1 MTEVYSQW
9 HAKLTLGFSLQ
20 NGSRSVLSTR
30 VHEGPLLI
38 QRALYPEGPE
48 ICHVAILHPPSG
60 IAGGDMLDIQV
71 RLAEHTRATI
81 TTPGATRWYKS
92 NGRHAAQNVL
102 IQVGAGAQ
110 LDWLPCENIY
120 FEQVDA
126 AARNRIELHPDSA
139 AIGWEISQLGSVRT
153 PGHWLEGRVVM
164 DTQLYIGQEL
174 VWVDAGELAADDALR
189 QGICGLDG
197 LPVHAT
203 LWAYG
208 TVLDTAELEVLNERL
223 GWGPELRGGLT
234 VMPQEGGKA
243 LYLLRAIGLH
253 AEDVRGL
260 LVQAWQHLRPRL
272 LRTSAQ
278 PLRLWTT

>member
-71 RLAEHTRATI
+71 RLAEHTRVTI

-139 AIGWEISQLGSVRT
+139 AIGWEISQLGSART

-208 TVLDTAELEVLNERL
+208 SVLDTAELEVLNEQL

-243 LYLLRAIGLH
+243 LYLLRALGLH
-253 AEDVRGL
+253 VEDVRGL